1 MVNSALKQDT
11 RFAELRTPL
20 GKDVLVLVRF
30 DATEGLSELFEYRIE
45 ALAAKEVDLDGILGR
60 PCSVTIKLYGKE
72 RHFNG
77 IAVEGQWTGVRQE
90 HHVYR
95 LVLRP
100 WLWLC
105 SRTSDCR
112 FFQDKTAPEIIQEV
126 WRDRGFNDFRL
137 ALHESYPKL
146 DKDFCVQYRET
157 DLAFVSRLMEQHGI
171 YYFFEHTADKH
182 TLVLA
187 DSMSSHQ
194 AVPGLGQI
202 DFIPL
207 GNSERRDRQHIYHLV
222 SERRFRTGKVELN
235 DYYEMT
241 PNADL
246 KADKKGTARYN
257 KSDMEFYDYPGKYK
271 KKSDGEK
278 YAKVVLEAEQAL
290 DDRRHTSGNAV
301 NLFPGGT
308 TKLKDHHRS
317 SENKDYLV
325 VRCSHL
331 YVAEHYRS
339 GSGTAEEDY
348 SGNFE
353 FLPKENKV
361 FRAPIVTPKP
371 LIHGIQTAKVVG
383 KAGEEIDVDEHG
395 RIMVE
400 FYWDRKKKQSCRI
413 RVAEVWASKKW
424 GGQFIP
430 RVGMEV
436 VVEFLEGDPD
446 RPLVTGAV
454 YNGDNKHPYDLPAN
468 KTQSGLKSD
477 SSKGG
482 GGYNQVMFEDKK
494 FGEEINLHA
503 QKDYKLTILDTEVR
517 EIGQM
522 FTRQTAGPN
531 SRKTTLLQG
540 DDDLTIATGNQNV
553 TIAMNQTSTYGM
565 SHSLTVGMSETNT
578 IGMAQTN
585 TIGMSQTNT
594 IGMSQTT
601 LVGTSVTVIAPVSIT
616 LISGGSMVLINP
628 AGVQIIAPTFAVVA
642 PGGAVIKGA
651 TIPLA
656 S

>member
-1 MVNSALKQDT
+1 MNDDNPNAPVIYMDAMLKQDT

-45 ALAAKEVDLDGILGR
+45 ALAAKEVDLDAILGR
-60 PCSVTIKLYGKE
+60 PCSVTVKLYGKE

-77 IAVEGQWTGVRQE
+77 IAVEAQWTGVRQE

-112 FFQDKTAPEIIQEV
+112 FFQDKTASEIIQEV
-126 WRDRGFNDFRL
+126 WRDRGFNDFRANL
-137 ALHESYPKL
+137 NESYPKL
-146 DKDFCVQYRET
+146 EYCVQYRET

-171 YYFFEHTADKH
+171 YYFFEHTSDKH
-182 TLVLA
+182 TLVMA

-202 DFIPL
+202 DFIAL
-207 GNSERRDRQHIYHLV
+207 GNSERRDRQHIYHVV

-235 DYYEMT
+235 DYYELT

-290 DDRRHTSGNAV
+290 DERRHTGGNAV

-308 TKLKDHHRS
+308 TKLQGHHKT

-339 GSGTAEEDY
+339 GTGAAEEDY

-383 KAGEEIDVDEHG
+383 KQGEEIDVDEHG
-395 RIMVE
+395 RILVE
-400 FYWDRKKKQSCRI
+400 FFWDRKKKQSCRI

-436 VVEFLEGDPD
+436 VVEFIEGDPD

-454 YNGDNKHPYDLPAN
+454 YNGDNKHPYELPAN
-468 KTQSGLKSD
+468 KTQSGVKSD

-494 FGEEINLHA
+494 NSEEIDLHA
-503 QKDYKLTILDTEVR
+503 QKHYKLKILDTETR
-517 EIGQM
+517 EIGER
-522 FTRQTAGPN
+522 FTSQIAGPN
-531 SRKTTLLQG
+531 SRKTTLLRG
-540 DDDLTIATGNQNV
+540 DDDLKIATGNQNV
-553 TIAMNQTSTYGM
+553 TIAMNQTSTIGM
-565 SHSLTVGMSETNT
+565 NRTTTITTSDTTTAGTTITITAGTSLT
-578 IGMAQTN
+578 
-585 TIGMSQTNT
+585 
-594 IGMSQTT
+594 
-601 LVGTSVTVIAPVSIT
+601 
-616 LISGGSMVLINP
+616 LICGGSIISMTPASISLVSSTINMA
-628 AGVQIIAPTFAVVA
+628 AGAVNIAAPLQVAPTITA
-642 PGGAVIKGA
+642 PLVNGR
-651 TIPLA
+651 P
-656 S
+656 

>member
-1 MVNSALKQDT
+1 LNDDNPNAPVIHMDAMLKQDT

-45 ALAAKEVDLDGILGR
+45 ALAAKEVDLDAILGR
-60 PCSVTIKLYGKE
+60 PCSVTVKLYGKE

-77 IAVEGQWTGVRQE
+77 IAVEAQWTGVRQE

-112 FFQDKTAPEIIQEV
+112 FFQDKTASEIIQEV
-126 WRDRGFNDFRL
+126 WRDRGFNDFRANL
-137 ALHESYPKL
+137 NESYPKL
-146 DKDFCVQYRET
+146 EYCVQYRET

-171 YYFFEHTADKH
+171 YYFFEHTSDKH
-182 TLVLA
+182 TLVMA

-202 DFIPL
+202 DFIAL
-207 GNSERRDRQHIYHLV
+207 GNSERRDRQHIYHVV

-235 DYYEMT
+235 DYYELT

-290 DDRRHTSGNAV
+290 DERRHTGGNAV

-308 TKLKDHHRS
+308 TKLQGHHKT

-339 GSGTAEEDY
+339 GTGAAEEDY

-383 KAGEEIDVDEHG
+383 KQGEEIDVDEHG
-395 RIMVE
+395 RILVE
-400 FYWDRKKKQSCRI
+400 FFWDRKKKQSCRI

-436 VVEFLEGDPD
+436 VVEFIEGDPD

-454 YNGDNKHPYDLPAN
+454 YNGDNKHPYELPAN
-468 KTQSGLKSD
+468 KTQSGVKSD

-494 FGEEINLHA
+494 NSEEIDLHA
-503 QKDYKLTILDTEVR
+503 QKHYKLKILDTETR
-517 EIGQM
+517 EIGER
-522 FTRQTAGPN
+522 FTSQIAGPN
-531 SRKTTLLQG
+531 SRKTTLLRG
-540 DDDLTIATGNQNV
+540 DDDLKIATGNQNV
-553 TIAMNQTSTYGM
+553 TIAMNQTSTIGM
-565 SHSLTVGMSETNT
+565 NRTTTITTSDTTTVGTTITITAGTSLT
-578 IGMAQTN
+578 
-585 TIGMSQTNT
+585 
-594 IGMSQTT
+594 
-601 LVGTSVTVIAPVSIT
+601 
-616 LISGGSMVLINP
+616 LICGGSIISMTPASISLVSSTINMA
-628 AGVQIIAPTFAVVA
+628 AGAVNIAAPLQVAPTITA
-642 PGGAVIKGA
+642 PLVNGR
-651 TIPLA
+651 P
-656 S
+656 

>member
-1 MVNSALKQDT
+1 MLKQDT

-45 ALAAKEVDLDGILGR
+45 ALAAKEVDLDAILGR
-60 PCSVTIKLYGKE
+60 PCSVTVKLYGKE

-77 IAVEGQWTGVRQE
+77 IAVEAQWTGVRQE

-112 FFQDKTAPEIIQEV
+112 FFQDKTASEIIQEV
-126 WRDRGFNDFRL
+126 WRDRGFNDFRASL
-137 ALHESYPKL
+137 NESYPKL
-146 DKDFCVQYRET
+146 EYCVQYRET

-171 YYFFEHTADKH
+171 YYFFEHTSDKH
-182 TLVLA
+182 TLVMA

-202 DFIPL
+202 DFIAL
-207 GNSERRDRQHIYHLV
+207 GNSERRDRQHIYHVV

-235 DYYEMT
+235 DYYELT

-290 DDRRHTSGNAV
+290 DERRHTGGNAV

-308 TKLKDHHRS
+308 TKLQGHHKT

-339 GSGTAEEDY
+339 GSGAAEEDY

-383 KAGEEIDVDEHG
+383 KQGEEIDVDDYG
-395 RIMVE
+395 RILVE
-400 FYWDRKKKQSCRI
+400 FFWDRKKKQSCRI

-436 VVEFLEGDPD
+436 VVEFIEGDPD

-454 YNGDNKHPYDLPAN
+454 YNGDNKHPYELPAN
-468 KTQSGLKSD
+468 KTQSGVKSD

-494 FGEEINLHA
+494 LAEEINLHA

-517 EIGQM
+517 EIGER
-522 FTRQTAGPN
+522 FTRQTAGSN

-540 DDDLTIATGNQNV
+540 DDDLKIATGNQNV
-553 TIAMNQTSTYGM
+553 TIAMNQTSTIGM
-565 SHSLTVGMSETNT
+565 NRRTTITTSDTTTVGTTITITAGTSLT
-578 IGMAQTN
+578 
-585 TIGMSQTNT
+585 
-594 IGMSQTT
+594 
-601 LVGTSVTVIAPVSIT
+601 
-616 LISGGSMVLINP
+616 LICGGSIISMTPASISLVSSTINMA
-628 AGVQIIAPTFAVVA
+628 AGAVNIAAPLQVAPTITA
-642 PGGAVIKGA
+642 PLVNGR
-651 TIPLA
+651 P
-656 S
+656 

>member
-1 MVNSALKQDT
+1 MLKQDT

-45 ALAAKEVDLDGILGR
+45 ALAAKEVDLDAILGR
-60 PCSVTIKLYGKE
+60 PCSVTVKLYGKE

-77 IAVEGQWTGVRQE
+77 IAVEAQWTGVRQE

-112 FFQDKTAPEIIQEV
+112 FFQDKTASEIIQEV
-126 WRDRGFNDFRL
+126 WRDRGFNDFRASL
-137 ALHESYPKL
+137 NENYPKL
-146 DKDFCVQYRET
+146 EYCVQYRET

-171 YYFFEHTADKH
+171 YYFFEHTSDKH
-182 TLVLA
+182 TLVMA

-202 DFIPL
+202 DFIAL
-207 GNSERRDRQHIYHLV
+207 GNSERRDRQHIYHVV

-235 DYYEMT
+235 DYYELT

-290 DDRRHTSGNAV
+290 DERRHTGGNAV

-308 TKLKDHHRS
+308 TKLQGHHKT

-339 GSGTAEEDY
+339 GSGAAEEDY

-383 KAGEEIDVDEHG
+383 KQGEEIDVDEYG
-395 RIMVE
+395 RILVE
-400 FYWDRKKKQSCRI
+400 FFWDRKKKQSCRI

-424 GGQFIP
+424 GGD
-430 RVGMEV
+430 RKSV
-436 VVEFLEGDPD
+436 V
-446 RPLVTGAV
+446 
-454 YNGDNKHPYDLPAN
+454 
-468 KTQSGLKSD
+468 
-477 SSKGG
+477 
-482 GGYNQVMFEDKK
+482 
-494 FGEEINLHA
+494 
-503 QKDYKLTILDTEVR
+503 
-517 EIGQM
+517 
-522 FTRQTAGPN
+522 
-531 SRKTTLLQG
+531 
-540 DDDLTIATGNQNV
+540 
-553 TIAMNQTSTYGM
+553 
-565 SHSLTVGMSETNT
+565 
-578 IGMAQTN
+578 
-585 TIGMSQTNT
+585 
-594 IGMSQTT
+594 
-601 LVGTSVTVIAPVSIT
+601 
-616 LISGGSMVLINP
+616 
-628 AGVQIIAPTFAVVA
+628 
-642 PGGAVIKGA
+642 
-651 TIPLA
+651 
-656 S
+656 

>member
-1 MVNSALKQDT
+1 MLKQDT

-45 ALAAKEVDLDGILGR
+45 ALAAKEVDLDAILGR
-60 PCSVTIKLYGKE
+60 PCSVTVKLYGKE

-77 IAVEGQWTGVRQE
+77 IAVEAQWTGVRQE

-112 FFQDKTAPEIIQEV
+112 FFQDKTASEIIQEV
-126 WRDRGFNDFRL
+126 WRDRGFNDFRASL
-137 ALHESYPKL
+137 NESYPKL
-146 DKDFCVQYRET
+146 EYCVQYRET

-171 YYFFEHTADKH
+171 YYFFEHTSDKH
-182 TLVLA
+182 TLVMA

-202 DFIPL
+202 DFIAL
-207 GNSERRDRQHIYHLV
+207 GNSERRDRQHIYHVV

-235 DYYEMT
+235 DYYELT

-290 DDRRHTSGNAV
+290 DERRHTGGNAV

-308 TKLKDHHRS
+308 TKLQGHHKT

-339 GSGTAEEDY
+339 GTGAAEEDY

-383 KAGEEIDVDEHG
+383 KQGEEIDVDEHG
-395 RIMVE
+395 RILVE
-400 FYWDRKKKQSCRI
+400 FFWDRKKKQSCRI

-436 VVEFLEGDPD
+436 VVEFIEGDPD

-454 YNGDNKHPYDLPAN
+454 YNGDNKHPYELPAN
-468 KTQSGLKSD
+468 KTQSGVKSD

-494 FGEEINLHA
+494 NSEEIDLHA
-503 QKDYKLTILDTEVR
+503 QKHYKLKILDTETR
-517 EIGQM
+517 EIGER
-522 FTRQTAGPN
+522 FTSQIAGPN
-531 SRKTTLLQG
+531 SRKTTLLRG
-540 DDDLTIATGNQNV
+540 DDDLKIATGNQNV
-553 TIAMNQTSTYGM
+553 TIAMNQTSTIGM
-565 SHSLTVGMSETNT
+565 NRTTTITTSDTTTVGTTITITAGTSLT
-578 IGMAQTN
+578 
-585 TIGMSQTNT
+585 
-594 IGMSQTT
+594 
-601 LVGTSVTVIAPVSIT
+601 
-616 LISGGSMVLINP
+616 LICGGSIISMTPASISLVSSTINMA
-628 AGVQIIAPTFAVVA
+628 AGAVNIAAPLQVAPTITA
-642 PGGAVIKGA
+642 PLVNGR
-651 TIPLA
+651 P
-656 S
+656 

>member
-1 MVNSALKQDT
+1 MDAMLKQDT

-45 ALAAKEVDLDGILGR
+45 ALAAKEVDLDAILGR
-60 PCSVTIKLYGKE
+60 PCSVTVKLYGKE

-77 IAVEGQWTGVRQE
+77 IAVEAQWTGVRQE

-112 FFQDKTAPEIIQEV
+112 FFQDKTASEIIQEV
-126 WRDRGFNDFRL
+126 WRDRGFNDFRASL
-137 ALHESYPKL
+137 NESYPKL
-146 DKDFCVQYRET
+146 EYCVQYRET

-171 YYFFEHTADKH
+171 YYFFEHTSDKH
-182 TLVLA
+182 TLVMA

-202 DFIPL
+202 DFIAL
-207 GNSERRDRQHIYHLV
+207 GNSERRDRQHIYHVV

-235 DYYEMT
+235 DYYELT

-290 DDRRHTSGNAV
+290 DERRHTGGNAV

-308 TKLKDHHRS
+308 TKLQGHHKT

-339 GSGTAEEDY
+339 GSGAAEEDY

-353 FLPKENKV
+353 VLPKENKV

-383 KAGEEIDVDEHG
+383 KQGEEIDVDEYG
-395 RIMVE
+395 RILVE
-400 FYWDRKKKQSCRI
+400 FFWDRKKKQSCRI

-436 VVEFLEGDPD
+436 VVEFIEGDPD

-454 YNGDNKHPYDLPAN
+454 YNGDNKHPYELPAN
-468 KTQSGLKSD
+468 KTQSGVKSD

-494 FGEEINLHA
+494 FAEEINLHA

-517 EIGQM
+517 EIGER
-522 FTRQTAGPN
+522 FTRQTAGSN

-553 TIAMNQTSTYGM
+553 TIAMNQTSTIGM
-565 SHSLTVGMSETNT
+565 NRRTTITTSDTTTVGTTITITAGTSLTLMC
-578 IGMAQTN
+578 
-585 TIGMSQTNT
+585 
-594 IGMSQTT
+594 
-601 LVGTSVTVIAPVSIT
+601 
-616 LISGGSMVLINP
+616 GGSIISMTPGSISLVSSTINMA
-628 AGVQIIAPTFAVVA
+628 AGAVNIAAPLQVAPTITA
-642 PGGAVIKGA
+642 PLVNGR
-651 TIPLA
+651 P
-656 S
+656 

>member
-1 MVNSALKQDT
+1 MDSMLKQDT

-45 ALAAKEVDLDGILGR
+45 ALAAKEVDLDAVLGR
-60 PCSVTIKLYGKE
+60 PCSVTIKLYGQE

-77 IAVEGQWTGVRQE
+77 VAVEAQWTGVRQE

-137 ALHESYPKL
+137 SLQENYPKL
-146 DKDFCVQYRET
+146 GYCVQYRET
-157 DLAFVSRLMEQHGI
+157 DLAFVSRLMEQEGI
-171 YYFFEHTADKH
+171 YYFFEHTSDKH
-182 TLVLA
+182 MLVMA

-194 AVPGLGQI
+194 PVPGLAQI

-207 GNSERRDRQHIYHLV
+207 GNSERRERQHIYHLV

-235 DYYEMT
+235 DHWHKT
-241 PNADL
+241 PNANL
-246 KADKKGTARYN
+246 RADKKGTARYN

-278 YAKVVLEAEQAL
+278 YAKVMLEAEQAL

-308 TKLKDHHRS
+308 TKLKDHHKS

-339 GSGTAEEDY
+339 GSGAAEEDY

-353 FLPKENKV
+353 FLPKDNKV

-371 LIHGIQTAKVVG
+371 LIHGIQTAKVAG
-383 KAGEEIDVDEHG
+383 KEGEEIDVDEHG
-395 RIMVE
+395 RILVV
-400 FYWDRKKKQSCRI
+400 FHWDRKKKASCRI
-413 RVAEVWASKKW
+413 RVAEVWAGKKW
-424 GGQFIP
+424 GGQFTP

-446 RPLVTGAV
+446 RPLVTGCV
-454 YNGDNKHPYDLPAN
+454 YNSDNKHPFELPDN
-468 KTQSGLKSD
+468 KTQSGWKSD

-482 GGYNQVMFEDKK
+482 GGYNQIKFEDKK
-494 FGEEINLHA
+494 NSEEIDLHA
-503 QKDYKLTILDTEVR
+503 QKHYKLKILDTETR
-517 EIGQM
+517 EIGER
-522 FTRQTAGPN
+522 FTSQIAGPN

-540 DDDLTIATGNQNV
+540 DDDLTIASGNQTV
-553 TIAMNQTSTYGM
+553 TIAKNQTSTIGM
-565 SHSLTVGMSETNT
+565 NRTTTIGTSDTTTAGTTITITAGTSLT
-578 IGMAQTN
+578 
-585 TIGMSQTNT
+585 
-594 IGMSQTT
+594 
-601 LVGTSVTVIAPVSIT
+601 
-616 LISGGSMVLINP
+616 LICGGSIITMTPASISLVSSTINMA
-628 AGVQIIAPTFAVVA
+628 AGAVNIAAPLQVAPTITA
-642 PGGAVIKGA
+642 PLVNGR
-651 TIPLA
+651 P
-656 S
+656 

>member
-1 MVNSALKQDT
+1 MDAMLKQDT

-45 ALAAKEVDLDGILGR
+45 ALAAKEVDLDAILGR
-60 PCSVTIKLYGKE
+60 PCSVTVKLYGKE

-77 IAVEGQWTGVRQE
+77 IAVEAQWTGVRQE

-126 WRDRGFNDFRL
+126 WRDRGFNDFRANL
-137 ALHESYPKL
+137 NENYPKL
-146 DKDFCVQYRET
+146 EYCVQYRET

-171 YYFFEHTADKH
+171 YYFFEHTSDKH
-182 TLVLA
+182 TLVMA

-202 DFIPL
+202 DFIAL
-207 GNSERRDRQHIYHLV
+207 GN

-235 DYYEMT
+235 DYYELT

-290 DDRRHTSGNAV
+290 DERRHTGGNAV

-308 TKLKDHHRS
+308 TKLQGHHKT

-339 GSGTAEEDY
+339 GSGAAEEDY

-383 KAGEEIDVDEHG
+383 KQGEEIDVDEYG
-395 RIMVE
+395 RILVE
-400 FYWDRKKKQSCRI
+400 FFWDRKKKQSCRI

-436 VVEFLEGDPD
+436 VVEFIEGDPD

-454 YNGDNKHPYDLPAN
+454 YNGDNKHPYELPAN
-468 KTQSGLKSD
+468 KTQSGVKSD

-494 FGEEINLHA
+494 NSEEIDLHA
-503 QKDYKLTILDTEVR
+503 QKHYKLKILDTETR
-517 EIGQM
+517 EIGER
-522 FTRQTAGPN
+522 FTSQIAGPN
-531 SRKTTLLQG
+531 SRKTTLLRG
-540 DDDLTIATGNQNV
+540 DDDLKIATGNQNV
-553 TIAMNQTSTYGM
+553 TIAMNQTSTIGM
-565 SHSLTVGMSETNT
+565 NRTTTITTSDTTTVGTTITITAGTSLT
-578 IGMAQTN
+578 
-585 TIGMSQTNT
+585 
-594 IGMSQTT
+594 
-601 LVGTSVTVIAPVSIT
+601 
-616 LISGGSMVLINP
+616 LICGGSIISMTPASISLVSSTINMA
-628 AGVQIIAPTFAVVA
+628 AGAVNIAAPLQVAPTITA
-642 PGGAVIKGA
+642 PLVNGR
-651 TIPLA
+651 P
-656 S
+656 

>member
-1 MVNSALKQDT
+1 MLKQDT

-45 ALAAKEVDLDGILGR
+45 ALAAKEVDLDAILGR
-60 PCSVTIKLYGKE
+60 PCSVTVKLYGKE

-77 IAVEGQWTGVRQE
+77 IAVEAQWTGVRQE

-112 FFQDKTAPEIIQEV
+112 FFQDKTASEIIQEV
-126 WRDRGFNDFRL
+126 WRDRGFNDFRASL
-137 ALHESYPKL
+137 NESYPKL
-146 DKDFCVQYRET
+146 EYCVQYRET

-171 YYFFEHTADKH
+171 YYFFEHTSDKH
-182 TLVLA
+182 TLVMA

-202 DFIPL
+202 DFIAL
-207 GNSERRDRQHIYHLV
+207 GNSERRDRQHIYHVV

-235 DYYEMT
+235 DYYELT

-290 DDRRHTSGNAV
+290 DERRHTGGNAV

-308 TKLKDHHRS
+308 TKLQGHHKT

-339 GSGTAEEDY
+339 GSGAAEEDY

-383 KAGEEIDVDEHG
+383 KQGEEIDVDEHG
-395 RIMVE
+395 RILVE
-400 FYWDRKKKQSCRI
+400 FFWDRKKKQSCRI

-436 VVEFLEGDPD
+436 VVEFIEGDPD

-454 YNGDNKHPYDLPAN
+454 YNGDNKHPYELPAN
-468 KTQSGLKSD
+468 KTQSGVKSD

-494 FGEEINLHA
+494 LAEEINLHA

-517 EIGQM
+517 EIGER
-522 FTRQTAGPN
+522 FTRQTAGSN

-553 TIAMNQTSTYGM
+553 TIAMNQTSTIGM
-565 SHSLTVGMSETNT
+565 NRRTTITTSDTTTVGTTITITAGTSLTLMC
-578 IGMAQTN
+578 
-585 TIGMSQTNT
+585 
-594 IGMSQTT
+594 
-601 LVGTSVTVIAPVSIT
+601 
-616 LISGGSMVLINP
+616 GGSIISMTPGSISLVSSTINMA
-628 AGVQIIAPTFAVVA
+628 AGAVNIAAPLQVAPTITA
-642 PGGAVIKGA
+642 PLVNGR
-651 TIPLA
+651 P
-656 S
+656 

>member
-1 MVNSALKQDT
+1 MLKQDT

-45 ALAAKEVDLDGILGR
+45 ALAAKEVDLDAILGR
-60 PCSVTIKLYGKE
+60 PCSVTVKLYGKE

-77 IAVEGQWTGVRQE
+77 IAVEAQWTGVRQE

-112 FFQDKTAPEIIQEV
+112 FFQDKTASEIIQEV
-126 WRDRGFNDFRL
+126 WRDRGFNDFRASL
-137 ALHESYPKL
+137 NENYPKL
-146 DKDFCVQYRET
+146 EYCVQYRET

-171 YYFFEHTADKH
+171 YYFFEHTSDKH
-182 TLVLA
+182 TLVMA

-202 DFIPL
+202 DFIAL
-207 GNSERRDRQHIYHLV
+207 GNSERRDRQHIYHVV

-235 DYYEMT
+235 DYYELT

-290 DDRRHTSGNAV
+290 DERRHTGGNAV

-308 TKLKDHHRS
+308 TKLQGHHKT

-339 GSGTAEEDY
+339 GSGAAEEDY

-383 KAGEEIDVDEHG
+383 KQGEEIDVDEYG
-395 RIMVE
+395 RILVE
-400 FYWDRKKKQSCRI
+400 FFWDRKKKQSCRI

-436 VVEFLEGDPD
+436 VVEFIEGDPD

-454 YNGDNKHPYDLPAN
+454 YNGDNKHPYELPAN
-468 KTQSGLKSD
+468 KTQSGVKSD

-494 FGEEINLHA
+494 LAEEINLHA

-517 EIGQM
+517 EIGER
-522 FTRQTAGPN
+522 FTRQTAGSN

-553 TIAMNQTSTYGM
+553 TIAMNQTSTIGM
-565 SHSLTVGMSETNT
+565 NRRTTITTSDTTTVGTTITITAGTSLT
-578 IGMAQTN
+578 
-585 TIGMSQTNT
+585 
-594 IGMSQTT
+594 
-601 LVGTSVTVIAPVSIT
+601 
-616 LISGGSMVLINP
+616 LICGGSIISMTPASISLVSSTINMA
-628 AGVQIIAPTFAVVA
+628 AGAVNIAAPLQVAPTITA
-642 PGGAVIKGA
+642 PLVNGR
-651 TIPLA
+651 P
-656 S
+656 

>member
-1 MVNSALKQDT
+1 MDAMLKQDT

-45 ALAAKEVDLDGILGR
+45 ALAAKEVDLDAILGR
-60 PCSVTIKLYGKE
+60 PCSVTVKLYGKE

-77 IAVEGQWTGVRQE
+77 IAVEAQWTGVRQE

-112 FFQDKTAPEIIQEV
+112 FFQDKTASEIIQEV
-126 WRDRGFNDFRL
+126 WRDRGFNDFRASL
-137 ALHESYPKL
+137 NENYPKL
-146 DKDFCVQYRET
+146 EYCVQYRET

-171 YYFFEHTADKH
+171 YYFFEHTSDKH
-182 TLVLA
+182 TLVMA

-202 DFIPL
+202 DFIAL
-207 GNSERRDRQHIYHLV
+207 GNSERRDRQHIYHVV

-235 DYYEMT
+235 DYYELT

-290 DDRRHTSGNAV
+290 DERRHTGGNAV

-308 TKLKDHHRS
+308 TKLQGHHKT

-339 GSGTAEEDY
+339 GSGAAEEDY

-383 KAGEEIDVDEHG
+383 KQGEEIDVDEYG
-395 RIMVE
+395 RILVE
-400 FYWDRKKKQSCRI
+400 FFWDRKKKQSCRI

-436 VVEFLEGDPD
+436 VVEFIEGDPD

-454 YNGDNKHPYDLPAN
+454 YNGDNKHPYELPAN
-468 KTQSGLKSD
+468 KTQSGVKSD

-494 FGEEINLHA
+494 LGEEINLHA

-517 EIGQM
+517 EIGER

-540 DDDLTIATGNQNV
+540 DDDLKIATGNQNV
-553 TIAMNQTSTYGM
+553 KIA
-565 SHSLTVGMSETNT
+565 
-578 IGMAQTN
+578 
-585 TIGMSQTNT
+585 MSQTSI
-594 IGMSQTT
+594 IGMNRTT
-601 LVGTSVTVIAPVSIT
+601 TITTSDTTTAGTTITITAGTSLT
-616 LISGGSMVLINP
+616 LICGGSIISMTPASISLVSSTINMA
-628 AGVQIIAPTFAVVA
+628 AGAVNIAAPLQVAPTITA
-642 PGGAVIKGA
+642 PLVNGR
-651 TIPLA
+651 P
-656 S
+656 

>member
-1 MVNSALKQDT
+1 MLKQDT
-11 RFAELRTPL
+11 RFAELRTPI

-45 ALAAKEVDLDGILGR
+45 ALAAKEVDLDAILGR
-60 PCSVTIKLYGKE
+60 PCSVTVKLYGKE

-77 IAVEGQWTGVRQE
+77 IAVEAQWTGVRQE

-112 FFQDKTAPEIIQEV
+112 FFQDKTASEIIQEV
-126 WRDRGFNDFRL
+126 WRDRGFNDFRANL
-137 ALHESYPKL
+137 NESYPKL
-146 DKDFCVQYRET
+146 EYCVQYRET

-171 YYFFEHTADKH
+171 YYFFEHTSDKH
-182 TLVLA
+182 TLVMA

-202 DFIPL
+202 DFIAL
-207 GNSERRDRQHIYHLV
+207 GNSERRDRQHIYHVV

-235 DYYEMT
+235 DYYELT

-290 DDRRHTSGNAV
+290 DERRHTGGNAV

-308 TKLKDHHRS
+308 TKLQGHHKT

-339 GSGTAEEDY
+339 GTGAAEEDY

-383 KAGEEIDVDEHG
+383 KQGEEIDVDEHG
-395 RIMVE
+395 RILVE
-400 FYWDRKKKQSCRI
+400 FFWDRKKKQSCRI

-436 VVEFLEGDPD
+436 VVEFIEGDPD

-454 YNGDNKHPYDLPAN
+454 YNGDNKHPYELPAN
-468 KTQSGLKSD
+468 KTQSGVKSD

-494 FGEEINLHA
+494 NSEEIDLHA
-503 QKDYKLTILDTEVR
+503 QKHYKLKILDTETR
-517 EIGQM
+517 EIGER
-522 FTRQTAGPN
+522 FTSQIAGPN
-531 SRKTTLLQG
+531 SRKTTLLRG
-540 DDDLTIATGNQNV
+540 DDDLKIATGNQNV
-553 TIAMNQTSTYGM
+553 TIAMNQTSTIGM
-565 SHSLTVGMSETNT
+565 NRTTTITTSDTTTVGTTITITAGTSLT
-578 IGMAQTN
+578 
-585 TIGMSQTNT
+585 
-594 IGMSQTT
+594 
-601 LVGTSVTVIAPVSIT
+601 
-616 LISGGSMVLINP
+616 LICGGSIISMTPASISLVSSTINMA
-628 AGVQIIAPTFAVVA
+628 AGAVNIAAPLQVAPTITA
-642 PGGAVIKGA
+642 PLVNGR
-651 TIPLA
+651 P
-656 S
+656 

>member
-1 MVNSALKQDT
+1 MDAMLKQDT

-45 ALAAKEVDLDGILGR
+45 ALAAKEVDLDAILGR
-60 PCSVTIKLYGKE
+60 PCSVTVKLYGKE

-77 IAVEGQWTGVRQE
+77 IAVEAQWTGVRQE

-112 FFQDKTAPEIIQEV
+112 FFQDKTASEIIQEV
-126 WRDRGFNDFRL
+126 WRDRGFNDFRASL
-137 ALHESYPKL
+137 NENYPKL
-146 DKDFCVQYRET
+146 EYCVQYRET

-171 YYFFEHTADKH
+171 YYFFEHTSDKH
-182 TLVLA
+182 TLVMA

-202 DFIPL
+202 DFIAL
-207 GNSERRDRQHIYHLV
+207 GNSERRDRQHIYHVV

-235 DYYEMT
+235 DYYELT

-290 DDRRHTSGNAV
+290 DERRHTGGNAV

-308 TKLKDHHRS
+308 TKLQGHHKT

-339 GSGTAEEDY
+339 GSGAAEEDY

-383 KAGEEIDVDEHG
+383 KQGEEIDVDEYG
-395 RIMVE
+395 RILVE
-400 FYWDRKKKQSCRI
+400 FFWDRKKKQSCRI

-436 VVEFLEGDPD
+436 VVEFIEGDPD

-454 YNGDNKHPYDLPAN
+454 YNGDNKHPYELPAN
-468 KTQSGLKSD
+468 KTQSGVKSD

-494 FGEEINLHA
+494 LGEEINLHA

-517 EIGQM
+517 EIGER

-540 DDDLTIATGNQNV
+540 DDDLKIATGNQNV
-553 TIAMNQTSTYGM
+553 KIAMSQTSTIGM
-565 SHSLTVGMSETNT
+565 NRTTTITTSDTTTAGTTITITAGTSLT
-578 IGMAQTN
+578 
-585 TIGMSQTNT
+585 
-594 IGMSQTT
+594 
-601 LVGTSVTVIAPVSIT
+601 
-616 LISGGSMVLINP
+616 LICGGSIISMTPASISLVSSTINMA
-628 AGVQIIAPTFAVVA
+628 AGAVNIAAPLQVAPTITA
-642 PGGAVIKGA
+642 PLVNGR
-651 TIPLA
+651 P
-656 S
+656 

>member
-1 MVNSALKQDT
+1 MDSMLKQDT

-45 ALAAKEVDLDGILGR
+45 ALAAKEVDLDAILGR

-77 IAVEGQWTGVRQE
+77 ICVEAQWTGVKQE

-137 ALHESYPKL
+137 SLQESYPTL
-146 DKDFCVQYRET
+146 GYCVQYRET

-171 YYFFEHTADKH
+171 CYFFEHTSDKH

-194 AVPGLGQI
+194 PVPGLAQI

-235 DYYEMT
+235 DHWHKT

-278 YAKVVLEAEQAL
+278 YAKLVLEAEQAL
-290 DDRRHTSGNAV
+290 DDRRHTGGNAV

-308 TKLKDHHRS
+308 TKLKDHHKS

-339 GSGTAEEDY
+339 GSGAAEEDY

-361 FRAPIVTPKP
+361 FRAPIVTPRP

-395 RIMVE
+395 RILVE
-400 FYWDRKKKQSCRI
+400 FFWDRKKKQSCRI
-413 RVAEVWASKKW
+413 RVAEVWAGKKW

-454 YNGDNKHPYDLPAN
+454 YNSDNKHPYDLPAN
-468 KTQSGLKSD
+468 KTQSGVKSD

-494 FGEEINLHA
+494 LAEEINMHA
-503 QKDYKLTILDTEVR
+503 EKDHNVKVR
-517 EIGQM
+517 HAESWEIGEAFEAPTGM
-522 FTRQTAGPN
+522 PSRQVAI
-531 SRKTTLLQG
+531 KMG
-540 DDDLTIATGNQNV
+540 DDKLKIDSGSRNTDIALMDQLKAGIMIKLECGASKITM
-553 TIAMNQTSTYGM
+553 T
-565 SHSLTVGMSETNT
+565 
-578 IGMAQTN
+578 
-585 TIGMSQTNT
+585 
-594 IGMSQTT
+594 
-601 LVGTSVTVIAPVSIT
+601 PVSISIEST
-616 LISGGSMVLINP
+616 LISLSGALIKIN
-628 AGVQIIAPTFAVVA
+628 
-642 PGGAVIKGA
+642 
-651 TIPLA
+651 
-656 S
+656 

>member
-1 MVNSALKQDT
+1 MLKQDT

-45 ALAAKEVDLDGILGR
+45 ALAAKEVDLDAILGR
-60 PCSVTIKLYGKE
+60 PCSVTVKLYGKE

-77 IAVEGQWTGVRQE
+77 IAVEAQWTGVRQE

-112 FFQDKTAPEIIQEV
+112 FFQDKTASEIIQEV
-126 WRDRGFNDFRL
+126 WRDRGFNDFRASL
-137 ALHESYPKL
+137 NESYPKL
-146 DKDFCVQYRET
+146 EYCVQYRET

-171 YYFFEHTADKH
+171 YYFFEHTSDKH
-182 TLVLA
+182 TLVMA

-202 DFIPL
+202 DFIAL
-207 GNSERRDRQHIYHLV
+207 GNSERRDRQHIYHVV

-235 DYYEMT
+235 DYYELT

-290 DDRRHTSGNAV
+290 DERRHTGGNAV

-308 TKLKDHHRS
+308 TKLQGHHKT

-339 GSGTAEEDY
+339 GSGAAEEDY

-383 KAGEEIDVDEHG
+383 KQGEEIDVDEYG
-395 RIMVE
+395 RILVE
-400 FYWDRKKKQSCRI
+400 FFWDRKKKQSCRI

-436 VVEFLEGDPD
+436 VVEFIEGDPD

-454 YNGDNKHPYDLPAN
+454 YNGDNKHPYELPAN
-468 KTQSGLKSD
+468 KTQSGVKSD

-494 FGEEINLHA
+494 LAEEINLHA

-517 EIGQM
+517 EIGER
-522 FTRQTAGPN
+522 FTRQTAGSN

-553 TIAMNQTSTYGM
+553 TIAMNQTSTIGM
-565 SHSLTVGMSETNT
+565 NRRTTITTSDTTTVGTTITITAGTSLT
-578 IGMAQTN
+578 
-585 TIGMSQTNT
+585 
-594 IGMSQTT
+594 
-601 LVGTSVTVIAPVSIT
+601 
-616 LISGGSMVLINP
+616 LICGGSIISMTPASISLVSSTINM
-628 AGVQIIAPTFAVVA
+628 AA
-642 PGGAVIKGA
+642 GAVNIA
-651 TIPLA
+651 APLQVVPTITAPLVNGRP
-656 S
+656 